1 MTPTKVLVTGGG
13 GFIGSHVV
21 DRLLELGH
29 QVVIV
34 DDFRSGRLSNL
45 PSGLPLS
52 RTDIADPSL
61 EEIFRQE
68 RPELVC
74 HYAAQISVQLSMQ
87 DPLTD
92 ADANVRGSLNLLQN
106 CVRYGVK
113 KVVYTSSGGAIY
125 GEPVHLPCDETHSVH
140 PLSHYGVSKYAVE
153 NYLRV
158 YRQSHGLDYTVL
170 RLSNVYGPR
179 QDPFGEAGVVAIFS
193 QAMLRGKPVVI
204 NGSGE
209 QERDFLYVLDVV
221 EASITALEM
230 GGGEAFNIGTGRGVS
245 VNQIYSLLKKNAG
258 YIGEAS
264 YGPPKPGEVFKIYL
278 DITKARQELGWEP
291 RFSLEEGLKD
301 TLAWFRNATWE
312 VPPQQPL

>member
-1 MTPTKVLVTGGG
+1 MTATKILVTGGG

-29 QVVIV
+29 QVVVV

-45 PSGLPLS
+45 SPHIPLY
-52 RTDIADPSL
+52 RTDIASPAL
-61 EEIFRQE
+61 EEVFRQE

-74 HYAAQISVQLSMQ
+74 HYAAQISVQQSMK
-87 DPLTD
+87 DPLGD
-92 ADANVRGSLNLLQN
+92 ADTNVRGSLNLLQN
-106 CVRYGVK
+106 CVQYGVK

-125 GEPVHLPCDETHSVH
+125 GEPLRLPCDETHPVH

-153 NYLRV
+153 NYLHV

-193 QAMLRGKPVVI
+193 QAMLTGKPLVI

-221 EASITALEM
+221 EASVTALEK
-230 GGGEAFNIGTGRGVS
+230 GSGEAFNIGTGRGAS
-245 VNQIYSLLKKNAG
+245 VNQIYSLLKRNANFSG
-258 YIGEAS
+258 DAPH
-264 YGPPKPGEVFKIYL
+264 GPSKPGEVFKIYL
-278 DITKARQELGWEP
+278 DITKARQQLEWKP
-291 RFSLEEGLKD
+291 RFSLEEGLSD
-301 TLAWFRNATWE
+301 TLEWFRNATW
-312 VPPQQPL
+312 Q

>member
-1 MTPTKVLVTGGG
+1 MTATKVLVTGGA

-29 QVVIV
+29 PVVVV
-34 DDFRSGRLSNL
+34 DDLSTGRLSNL
-45 PSGLPLS
+45 PTEIPFY
-52 RTDIADPSL
+52 RVDIATPAL
-61 EEIFRQE
+61 EEVFRKE

-87 DPLTD
+87 DPLDD
-92 ADANVRGSLNLLQN
+92 ADTNVRGSLNLLQN

-125 GEPVHLPCDETHSVH
+125 GEPIHLPCDETHPVH

-153 NYLRV
+153 NYLHV
-158 YRQSHGLDYTVL
+158 YRQSYGLDYTAL

-193 QAMLRGKPVVI
+193 QAMLKGKPVVI

-221 EASITALEM
+221 EAVITALER
-230 GGGEAFNIGTGRGVS
+230 GNGEAFNIGTGRGAS
-245 VNQIYSLLKKNAG
+245 VNQIYSLLKKNSD
-258 YIGEAS
+258 YPGEAS
-264 YGPPKPGEVFKIYL
+264 HGPPKPGEVFKIYL

-291 RFSLEEGLKD
+291 RFPLEEGLKD
-301 TLAWFRNATWE
+301 TLEWFRGATWE
-312 VPPQQPL
+312 